1 MKRKLP
7 KVSAPV
13 KSKFTTSAPVEAL
26 ERWNPGV
33 TAAEEKDNTISIL
46 DVIGQDFFGEG
57 VTAKRIAAALR
68 RIGDQPVVVNINSP
82 GGDFFEG
89 LAIYNLLREHPH
101 DVTVNV
107 LGLAASAASVVAMAA
122 DELKIARAGF
132 LMIHN
137 AYVVA
142 IGNRNELRDIAD
154 WLEPFDGAQA
164 DVLSTRSGI
173 DKKKIMDML
182 DKETWLSGQQAV
194 DQGFADD
201 LLTSDQTKESPK
213 AEFQYEVTLRG
224 IDAVL
229 ARAGMN
235 RNDRKKLLSGLNVTP
250 GADENGTQRAAVKV
264 MDNLLSTLKSVN

>member
-13 KSKFTTSAPVEAL
+13 KSKFSTTAPVEAL

-137 AYVVA
+137 AYVLA

-164 DVLSTRSGI
+164 DVLSARSGI

-201 LLTSDQTKESPK
+201 LLTSDQTKETPK
-213 AEFQYEVTLRG
+213 SEFEHDISLRT

-229 ARAGMN
+229 ARAGMS
-235 RNDRKKLLSGLNVTP
+235 RKERKNLLNGLHATP
-250 GADENGTQRAAVKV
+250 GASENGTQSAAVQSL
-264 MDNLLSTLKSVN
+264 DSLLSILKST